1 MLENEEA
8 IMLAVNVSADIERR
22 AAQVADAT
30 GLPLLSILEA
40 ALAEGLD
47 EMEEMARAEER
58 LDAIH
63 TGKVKP
69 LDLQSLID
77 GLGD

>member
-1 MLENEEA
+1 
-8 IMLAVNVSADIERR
+8 MLAVNVSADIERR

-40 ALAEGLD
+40 ALDEGLD
-47 EMEEMARAEER
+47 EMEEMASAEER

-63 TGKVKP
+63 KGKVKP